1 VRFFF
6 NRLFKKTIKMTR
18 LKLRGKINASIAI
31 MGGFMPPNGGD
42 YMLTNSNRLFFIIP
56 IGKNTIKKTIKLVA
70 KHIKKALG

>member
-1 VRFFF
+1 
-6 NRLFKKTIKMTR
+6 
-18 LKLRGKINASIAI
+18 